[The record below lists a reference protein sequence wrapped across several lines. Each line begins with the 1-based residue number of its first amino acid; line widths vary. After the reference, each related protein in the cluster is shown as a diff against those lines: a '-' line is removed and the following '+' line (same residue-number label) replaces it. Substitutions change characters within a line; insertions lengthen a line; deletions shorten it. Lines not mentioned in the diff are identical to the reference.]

1 MKNTKST
8 LPEQVRRLRIDATVF
23 SDQHPQLYSMLAGLH
38 ESIRGASLLSLA
50 LEASANIQIS
60 ASYLY
65 QMASHRSP
73 TNHDVN
79 GMSVRLN
86 RYIDKDEYHSLL
98 KHLDALPRLRGTHI
112 VELASAGLSGVK
124 GKSIKAAQHPTGHA
138 SVASHTAIP
147 KSTEP
152 TPPDTNG
159 DEGNLNATEV
169 AIQGLHRGAK
179 LDIFSMKGKR
189 PPGK

>member
-60 ASYLY
+60 ASHLY
-65 QMASHRSP
+65 QMAAQRSP

-79 GMSVRLN
+79 GMSIRLN
-86 RYIDKDEYHSLL
+86 RYVDKDEYHALL

-112 VELASAGLSGVK
+112 VELASAGLSGLK
-124 GKSIKAAQHPTGHA
+124 GKSTKAAQPPTGHA
-138 SVASHTAIP
+138 QLAANTAI
-147 KSTEP
+147 SISSEP
-152 TPPDTNG
+152 IPPDTNG
-159 DEGNLNATEV
+159 DAVNLHAAEV
-169 AIQGLHRGAK
+169 AIQGHHRGAN
-179 LDIFSMKGKR
+179 LSIFSMKGKR